1 MIENQEINGKKLCPR
16 CGRELGGGGF
26 ESLVPGVLTC
36 GPGACSVAGLPDASP
51 LKLTPRS
58 RWKDW
63 REYR

>member
-1 MIENQEINGKKLCPR
+1 MIENQEIRGVKLCPR
-16 CGRELGGGGF
+16 CGRELGKDAP

-36 GPGACSVAGLPDASP
+36 GPGMCSVSGLPDAAP